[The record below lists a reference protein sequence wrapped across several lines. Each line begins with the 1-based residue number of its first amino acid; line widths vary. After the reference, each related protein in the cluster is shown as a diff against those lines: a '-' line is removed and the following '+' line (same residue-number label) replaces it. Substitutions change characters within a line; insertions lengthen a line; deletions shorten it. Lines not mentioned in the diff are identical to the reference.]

1 MDEQKGKPWKGLWPL
16 KEGKTRLSRA
26 GPMSAMIL
34 LLEVQ
39 TQEAFLFHCPLDK
52 ELTRRIEA
60 NLEPSLM
67 EAMMDDDFFFFFS
80 HWLVKVSEFKDT
92 PTILISQASEMFNE
106 H

>member
-1 MDEQKGKPWKGLWPL
+1 MQVDSGQLVLRSLSQSMACQGEIDLMDEQKGKPWKGLWPL

-67 EAMMDDDFFFFFS
+67 EAMMDDDFFFFF
-80 HWLVKVSEFKDT
+80 
-92 PTILISQASEMFNE
+92 LIG
-106 H
+106 